1 MGVDFCGTCFW
12 SLGSGARLVSVSG
25 LSRSSRMRLL
35 AEGQWDV
42 DRTADC
48 R

>member
-1 MGVDFCGTCFW
+1 MGVVFLRY
-12 SLGSGARLVSVSG
+12 SLLVTWQWCTASSVSG